1 MKYKTLEIEVMNHV
15 GIIWLNRPE
24 IRNALNDDVMNEVSA
39 ALTAMEKDSG
49 VRALCLAGRGTAFCA
64 GGDLNWMKK
73 MASRTPAQVARD
85 AKVQRADTKVQRADT
100 KLRRADTF
108 HQLHTLKKP
117 TVARIHGPAYAGG
130 MGLVAA
136 CDIAVAS
143 MDATFCLSEVK
154 LGLIPATISPYVI
167 RAMGERMASR
177 YFLTAERFDAA
188 EAYRIGFIHDITPP
202 GELDA
207 KVNEILG
214 HLILG
219 GPRALAES
227 KKLIALV
234 GNAKLTPALRAETV
248 KRIGAVRASS
258 EGKEGMTSFLEKRKP
273 KWVTA
278 LKLDPQ

>member
-1 MKYKTLEIEVMNHV
+1 MKTKTLEIELTNHV

-24 IRNALNDDVMNEVSA
+24 IRNALNGEVFRELGA
-39 ALTAMEKDSG
+39 ALKAMQKDPG
-49 VRALCLAGRGTAFCA
+49 VRAVCLAGRGPAFCA
-64 GGDLNWMKK
+64 GADLNWMKQAALYSK
-73 MASRTPAQVARD
+73 AQNLKD
-85 AKVQRADTKVQRADT
+85 AKAGLADT
-100 KLRRADTF
+100 LY
-108 HQLHTLKKP
+108 QLHTLKKP

-143 MDATFCLSEVK
+143 MDATFCLSEAK

-207 KVNEILG
+207 RINDILG
-214 HLILG
+214 HLIES
-219 GPRALAES
+219 GPRALEES
-227 KKLIALV
+227 KKLIALS
-234 GNAKLTPALRAETV
+234 GGTKLTPAVRSETA
-248 KRIGAVRASS
+248 KRIAEARASA
-258 EGKEGMTSFLEKRKP
+258 EGREGIASFLGKRKP
-273 KWVTA
+273 KWVTE
-278 LKLDPQ
+278 LKLGDA